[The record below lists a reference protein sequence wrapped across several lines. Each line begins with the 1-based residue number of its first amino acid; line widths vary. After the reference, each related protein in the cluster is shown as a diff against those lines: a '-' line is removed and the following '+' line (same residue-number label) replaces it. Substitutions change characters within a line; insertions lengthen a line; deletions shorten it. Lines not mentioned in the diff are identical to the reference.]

1 MISHSEILLW
11 YVLYIKIVQSTYF
24 VSFRLEL
31 YKKVPNLRIL
41 ACGGDGTVGWILS
54 EIDSLGIKPPPPV
67 AIMPLGTGN
76 DLSRTLNWG
85 GVSQKYRLS
94 VITAIEFG
102 QISVSTEQITIS
114 ICQKQ
119 SPFTVP
125 LISQIK
131 NILIDESLIFN

>member
-1 MISHSEILLW
+1 M
-11 YVLYIKIVQSTYF
+11 VCTLYYTLKLSSQLVYF

-94 VITAIEFG
+94 VITTIEFG

-125 LISQIK
+125 LISQMK